1 MHSALSTVGLNQ
13 LIDLKA
19 KKRYTIFSQFSI
31 LTFPGIAHRDLKPDN
46 ILCEKRDDVV
56 PIRICD
62 FDLAS
67 GIPVS
72 SEKDSCKTPELLTP
86 VGSAE
91 YMAPE
96 VVDAWVGE
104 SFSYDK
110 KCDLWSLGI
119 IL

>member
-1 MHSALSTVGLNQ
+1 
-13 LIDLKA
+13 
-19 KKRYTIFSQFSI
+19 
-31 LTFPGIAHRDLKPDN
+31 
-46 ILCEKRDDVV
+46 LCEKTDEVCTNFEITTDFKILKFYYRSRCWCSITLNVILLFLQVV

-67 GIPVS
+67 GVPVS
-72 SEKDSCKTPELLTP
+72 QNDNCTTPELLTP

-104 SFSYDK
+104 SFKYDK
-110 KCDLWSLGI
+110 KCDLWSLGT

>member
-1 MHSALSTVGLNQ
+1 M
-13 LIDLKA
+13 
-19 KKRYTIFSQFSI
+19 
-31 LTFPGIAHRDLKPDN
+31 
-46 ILCEKRDDVV
+46 
-56 PIRICD
+56 
-62 FDLAS
+62 AS
-67 GIPVS
+67 GVPGS
-72 SEKDSCKTPELLTP
+72 QTEDNCTTPELLTP
-86 VGSAE
+86 VGSVE